1 MWAAGLAVAGVPK
14 NPNPARL
21 IVLSYGGVDPCDSN
35 SANAAVRDTA
45 RLYEAALAEVPP
57 AAAAP
62 EPAAAAGGG
71 ALSPAWLLGL
81 ALAVAGLGRTAWPA
95 SRR

>member
-1 MWAAGLAVAGVPK
+1 MWAAGLAVTGVLK

-45 RLYEAALAEVPP
+45 RLYEGWPRCPRRPPRLSLLRPLA
-57 AAAAP
+57 
-62 EPAAAAGGG
+62 G
-71 ALSPAWLLGL
+71 A
-81 ALAVAGLGRTAWPA
+81 R
-95 SRR
+95 